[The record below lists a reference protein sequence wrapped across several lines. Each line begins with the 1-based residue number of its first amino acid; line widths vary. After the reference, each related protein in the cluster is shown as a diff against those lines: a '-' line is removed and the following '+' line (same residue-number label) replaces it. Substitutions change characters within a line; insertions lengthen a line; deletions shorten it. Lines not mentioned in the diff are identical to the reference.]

1 MRQRNFR
8 RSLLDLIAIAGLIF
22 LLSLVGCPDDDGGGD
37 ELDDATDLS
46 GRTFN
51 NLDLGVI
58 DTNLEGE
65 TGTLEFGPA
74 VGNTLPFTL
83 TIGNDTIGGTA
94 TVATIEFSIV
104 RINGSDTGGTSVIIP
119 GQPED
124 VEFTVGDT
132 FQVDAEISEDGA
144 QQTITLSNPDTGFS
158 QDFVFDN
165 PDDTGS
171 SGSTGG

>member
-22 LLSLVGCPDDDGGGD
+22 LLSLVGCPDDDGGGED
-37 ELDDATDLS
+37 VQATDLS

-51 NLDLGVI
+51 NLDLGVF
-58 DTNLEGE
+58 DTNLEGQ

-83 TIGNDTIGGTA
+83 TIGTDTIAGTA
-94 TVATIEFSIV
+94 TVATIEFLVV
-104 RINGSDTGGTSVIIP
+104 RINGSDTGGTAVTIP
-119 GQPED
+119 GEPED
-124 VEFTVGDT
+124 VTITVGDT
-132 FQVDAEISEDGA
+132 IQVDAEISTNGE
-144 QQTITLSNPDTGFS
+144 QIITLIDPDTGFS

-171 SGSTGG
+171 TGSTGG